1 MYSCYKNIE
10 ILHSQISNQN
20 VLFFEFIRL
29 LGMGPRETEKY
40 ENENVWEKKKVYLN
54 RQLEKLSR
62 WIFTFD
68 PNDASMDTNDDNDK

>member
-1 MYSCYKNIE
+1 MYACYKNIE
-10 ILHSQISNQN
+10 IIHSQISNQN

-40 ENENVWEKKKVYLN
+40 ENENAWEKKKVYLN

>member
-1 MYSCYKNIE
+1 MYACYKNIE

-20 VLFFEFIRL
+20 VLFYEFLRL
-29 LGMGPRETEKY
+29 VGMGPKETEKY